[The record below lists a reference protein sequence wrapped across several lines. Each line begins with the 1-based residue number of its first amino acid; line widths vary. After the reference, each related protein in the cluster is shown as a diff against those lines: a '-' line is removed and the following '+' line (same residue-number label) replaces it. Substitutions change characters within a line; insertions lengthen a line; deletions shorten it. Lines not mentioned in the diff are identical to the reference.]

1 MHGCLLMGD
10 TAIAGDAS
18 VHRRTSA
25 FASQTR
31 KPMQGLSALVGER
44 HAFRNPDSRI
54 GGKFSP

>member
-18 VHRRTSA
+18 VHRRTSV